1 MKTKHPYL
9 PRHII
14 KQQNGR
20 YRDMKTMKW
29 VSYSQLSGY
38 APVEPVNSEIKH
50 EQVLSRRWDLN
61 RD

>member
-9 PRHII
+9 PRYII

-20 YRDMKTMKW
+20 YRDMKTLKW
-29 VSYSQLSGY
+29 VSTSQLESY
-38 APVEPVNSEIKH
+38 CPTTQENAEIKH
-50 EQVLSRRWDLN
+50 EIIMSKRYDLN

>member
-20 YRDMKTMKW
+20 YRDMKSLKW
-29 VSYSQLSGY
+29 VSDSQLSSY
-38 APVEPVNSEIKH
+38 APVDPVNSEIKH
-50 EQVLSRRWDLN
+50 NTIMDKRWDLKQ
-61 RD
+61 D